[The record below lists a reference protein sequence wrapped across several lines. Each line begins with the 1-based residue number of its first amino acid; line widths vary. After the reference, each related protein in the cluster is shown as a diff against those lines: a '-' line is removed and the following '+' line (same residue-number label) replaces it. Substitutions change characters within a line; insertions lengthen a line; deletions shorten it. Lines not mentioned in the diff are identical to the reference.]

1 MRPSDISRHKLSF
14 AWVVDEIAWVVDET
28 RRFHP
33 EPNGK
38 CQTTENED
46 SCDKRAEDSPTHCS
60 PWHFAKFIHR

>member
-14 AWVVDEIAWVVDET
+14 AWVVDET
-28 RRFHP
+28 RRFHS

-38 CQTTENED
+38 CQTSENED